1 MVSVLIPAYNAEK
14 TIHRCLDSILAQ
26 IYCDIEVIVVNDGS
40 TDSTLAE
47 LQAYAKKDERVKV
60 IDQLNSGVAAARN
73 TALDNASGEY
83 ILYVDADDWIEPD
96 TVERLLNRM
105 SENTDIVFCSSD
117 HAETSEHVQCELQ
130 AECEIWDQDRQ
141 ILEFLRH
148 KRMTGMLW
156 NKLIRRSLTDGI
168 SFNEK
173 TGYGEDA
180 EFLWQV
186 LKKSRKMVVTNEV
199 LYHHVLE
206 DTSIS
211 HLSFSEKKY
220 SAIPMWESITEEVER
235 DYPELLSLAKERL
248 MCAAVY
254 SGYEMKKAGY
264 KNDIQKR
271 HIQEIVKKN
280 WKEFIKSDTVSSK
293 MKIYATVIRAGG
305 GKVSVIIPIYNTEK
319 YLEKC
324 LDSIRTQTYSD
335 IEVIMV
341 DDGSTDGSKN
351 VANSYAERDN
361 RFRLFSQEN
370 AGVSAAR
377 NHGLDVAE
385 GEYILFVDSDDWLEP
400 QMIEKLVY
408 NMIAYS
414 TDISACQ
421 YDRSAC
427 FTGETTEV
435 WNRDIALQYF
445 LVHKQINGSL
455 VNKLFKKEL
464 INCKRLDESI
474 KYGEDAL
481 FFWKNLLDI
490 RSIAVSPDVLYHVK
504 LHDDSASGGG
514 SYKPIRRDCIKVW
527 NTISQDAVQVS
538 VELGCMARA
547 QLGNMAFFSLYEMG
561 YYGCKNE
568 EHQREYLNTLRNTIM
583 DLYNASFI
591 PYSEKCLA
599 WVFLLNI
606 YLGKAIVRLKKRF
619 RLLQDRIS

>member
-14 TIHRCLDSILAQ
+14 TIHRSLDSILAQ
-26 IYCDIEVIVVNDGS
+26 TYCDIEVIVVNDGS

-105 SENTDIVFCSSD
+105 SEDTDIVFCSSD
-117 HAETSEHVQCELQ
+117 HAETPEHVQCELQ
-130 AECEIWDQDRQ
+130 AECEIWDRDRQ

-180 EFLWQV
+180 EFLWQI

-254 SGYEMKKAGY
+254 SGYEMKKAEY
-264 KNDIQKR
+264 KNEIQKR

-293 MKIYATVIRAGG
+293 MKIYATVIRGG
-305 GKVSVIIPIYNTEK
+305 GKVSVIVPIYNTEK

-351 VANSYAERDN
+351 VANGYAERDN

-435 WNRDIALQYF
+435 WNRNIALQYF

-455 VNKLFKKEL
+455 VNKLFKKE
-464 INCKRLDESI
+464 IVECKRLDESI
-474 KYGEDAL
+474 KYGEDAW

-490 RSIAVSPDVLYHVK
+490 RSIAVSPDVLYHVT

-514 SYKPIRRDCIKVW
+514 SYKPIRRDCIRVW
-527 NTISQDAVQVS
+527 KLISQDAVQVS

-568 EHQREYLNTLRNTIM
+568 EHQKEYLNTLRNTIM

-606 YLGKAIVRLKKRF
+606 YLGKAIVRLKKKF
-619 RLLQDRIS
+619 RLFQDRIR